1 MESID
6 EKCFEILCK
15 NIEFTLEYNKKYK
28 NYSEIDIF
36 ESNLICHNITNY
48 INYIMILNK
57 CHKSLVFISIIYLQR
72 IKSFY
77 KGFRLIYKNFHKF
90 FITAML
96 VATKMYE
103 DLFYNNL
110 YWAKKTNIS
119 LQELNELEIE
129 FLYAIK
135 FDLVVTEEEY
145 NDFISFILK

>member
-1 MESID
+1 MEATD

-15 NIEFTLEYNKKYK
+15 IIENTLEYNKEYK
-28 NYSEIDIF
+28 NYSEINIF
-36 ESNLICHNITNY
+36 ESDLICNNITNY
-48 INYIMILNK
+48 INHIMILNK

-72 IKSFY
+72 IKSFH
-77 KGFRLIYKNFHKF
+77 KNFRLIYKNFHKL

-110 YWAKKTNIS
+110 YWAKKASIS
-119 LQELNELEIE
+119 LQELNKLEMVFI
-129 FLYAIK
+129 YAIK